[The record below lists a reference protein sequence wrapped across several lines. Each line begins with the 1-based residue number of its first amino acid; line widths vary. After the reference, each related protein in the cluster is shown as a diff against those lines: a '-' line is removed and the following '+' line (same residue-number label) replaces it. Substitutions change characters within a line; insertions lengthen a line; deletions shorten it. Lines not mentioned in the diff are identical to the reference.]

1 VATIPNLIKEDI
13 TMAKRKAMYKI
24 FVTRRESI
32 YVGDQPDHSLML
44 TELEGEPIEMQIGVA
59 GEFISRRSVGF
70 HDRIKGSGK
79 MEGYAISTFEYG
91 QVYSRFEGHREG
103 STKITSGT
111 WKVIKGTGKLTGLTG
126 QGNFTV
132 EPTDKPREFLLKME
146 GDYELPK

>member
-1 VATIPNLIKEDI
+1 
-13 TMAKRKAMYKI
+13 MAKRKATYRI
-24 FVTRRESI
+24 FVTRRESL

-44 TELEGEPIEMQIGVA
+44 TELEGEPVELAVGVA

-91 QVYSRFEGHREG
+91 QVYSRFEGYREG
-103 STKITSGT
+103 STKITTGS
-111 WKVIKGTGKLTGLTG
+111 WKVLKGTGKLTGLTG

-132 EPTDKPREFLLKME
+132 EPTDKAREFILKME
-146 GDYELPK
+146 GDYELAK

>member
-1 VATIPNLIKEDI
+1 
-13 TMAKRKAMYKI
+13 MAKRKATYKI
-24 FVTRRESI
+24 FVTRRESL

-44 TELEGEPIEMQIGVA
+44 TELEGEPVELAVGVA

-79 MEGYAISTFEYG
+79 MEGYAISTFEHG

-103 STKITSGT
+103 STKITSGK
-111 WKVIKGTGKLTGLTG
+111 WKVQKGTGKLTGLTG
-126 QGNFTV
+126 QGTFTV